1 MKRILLL
8 AFSLLVTGVLT
19 FAQTIVENP
28 RIGMSTASN
37 LQLQKIE
44 LLDNATTLWFHV
56 NYTPGHWI
64 SIPKMTYIQ
73 PVGSKEK
80 LFIVSADGISIDE
93 QFTMPESGEVSYK
106 LVFPKVDGAVAKLDY
121 GEGNEGGSWFIY
133 DIQLKP
139 ELFLSVLPEKL
150 NGNWF
155 RRDNAQWEVSLFDS
169 VAIYNSQVWK
179 YDSYSEKDG
188 IAKIELKSDAK
199 KLDVYAQIINDST
212 CMIGESPSAMAAY
225 SNQPDESAIPADEK
239 LFESSVFKVDTV
251 TYRGYIRNFSP
262 RYLQRTG
269 MVYVNDAIVGEQISH
284 LIKIAD
290 DGSFE
295 AKFPNCNLQN
305 VLVRLPFFYGTV
317 FLEPGKTTF
326 QLFDNSSQANPVLF
340 MGDCARINADLLQ
353 LKDIRSFNYQE
364 MQEKILDFSPEQYKA
379 WCQELKQRDYDELA
393 NYGQK
398 YPLSAKAKQVKSLE
412 FDYRNAQRM
421 MSYNMDV
428 ISAWRQKNNIP
439 RDQREIDFQP
449 EKADS
454 SYYDFLTNDF
464 ANNPL
469 AVMTGE
475 YYFFINRL
483 MYLDILRDD
492 VSNRGFTTNDI
503 IDELR
508 KTGYQLKPEEEE
520 MAARIK
526 EIDSPEFTKL
536 QEEFQEK
543 YGEQAQNF
551 QENYGD
557 TLQKFYQ
564 ENRGKVITPEMM
576 EEYLTEKHVELT
588 EEDQVYL
595 SALKAYNNQPLV
607 RKVSLIQTEIGEMT
621 SKFHAEHRSFVNG
634 IFAKRRIEAR
644 REKIQSVIGIQPG
657 LATDIMLSQEYCRPI
672 VSEMT
677 PVSDEEIEDMQAQIS
692 TPFIASYIGLMNDA
706 TKAKIE
712 ENKKLSVAQI
722 NEVPENEGNNV
733 FESIMKKYQGKV
745 VYVDFWA
752 TWCGPCRS
760 GIERIKPL
768 KEELKDE
775 NVAFVYITNPSS
787 PKGTYDNMIPSI
799 SGEHYRVSDD
809 EWNILSDKFK
819 ISGIPHYTLV
829 SKNGNVINPHLP
841 HLQNSELKAML
852 MKHVNE

>member
-1 MKRILLL
+1 MKRIFLL
-8 AFSLLVTGVLT
+8 AFSMVMGVFT
-19 FAQTIVENP
+19 FAQTVVENP
-28 RIGMSTASN
+28 KTGMSTASN
-37 LQLQKIE
+37 VQLQKIE
-44 LLDNATTLWFHV
+44 SLSDATTLWFHV
-56 NYTPGHWI
+56 TYTPGQWI

-73 PVGSKEK
+73 PVGSNEK
-80 LFIVSADGISIDE
+80 LFIVSAEGISIDE
-93 QFTMPESGEVSYK
+93 RFTVPGSGEVSYK
-106 LVFPKVDGAVAKLDY
+106 LVFPKIDAAVAKLDY
-121 GEGNEGGSWFIY
+121 GEANEGGTWFIY

-139 ELFLSVLPEKL
+139 ELFQSVLPEKL
-150 NGNWF
+150 SGSWF
-155 RRDNAQWEVSLFDS
+155 RHDNAQWEISLFDS
-169 VAIYNSQVWK
+169 VAIYNSQVWR
-179 YDSYSEKDG
+179 YGSYSEKDG

-199 KLDVYAQIINDST
+199 KLDIYTQLINDSV

-225 SNQPDESAIPADEK
+225 ANQSDESAIPADDD
-239 LFESSVFKVDTV
+239 LFESSVFTVDTV
-251 TYRGYIRNFSP
+251 TYRGFIRNFSP
-262 RYLQRTG
+262 RYSQRTG
-269 MVYVNDAIVGEQISH
+269 MVYVNNAIVGDQITH
-284 LIKIAD
+284 LIRIAD

-295 AKFPNCNLQN
+295 TKFPNSNSQN

-326 QLFDNSSQANPVLF
+326 QLFDNSNSKNSVLF
-340 MGDCARINADLLQ
+340 MGDCARINTDLFQ

-379 WCQELKQRDYDELA
+379 WCEELKQRDYDEMA
-393 NYGQK
+393 NHKQK

-412 FDYRNAQRM
+412 FEYRNAERLL
-421 MSYNMDV
+421 SYTMQKV
-428 ISAWRQKNNIP
+428 SAWRQKNKIP
-439 RDQREIDFQP
+439 RDQREIDFKP
-449 EKADS
+449 EKPDS

-483 MYLDILRDD
+483 MYADILREDG
-492 VSNRGFTTNDI
+492 SKTAFTTLDI
-503 IDELR
+503 IEELR
-508 KTGYQLKPEEEE
+508 KTGYQPTADEEKIALLQEE
-520 MAARIK
+520 VN
-526 EIDSPEFTKL
+526 SSEFKKL

-543 YGEQAQNF
+543 YGVQAQAF
-551 QENYGD
+551 QENHED
-557 TLQKFYQ
+557 TLKHFHQ
-564 ENRGKVITPEMM
+564 ENRGKPVTPEMM
-576 EEYLTEKHVELT
+576 EAYFAEQHIELT
-588 EEDQVYL
+588 EEDQAYL
-595 SALKAYNNQPLV
+595 AALKAFNKQPLIA
-607 RKVSLIQTEIGEMT
+607 KVYQLQSEIGGSVRT
-621 SKFHAEHRSFVNG
+621 FHDEHRAFVNEL
-634 IFAKRRIEAR
+634 FTKRRIETR
-644 REKIQSVIGIQPG
+644 NKQIQNVLGIQPG
-657 LATDIMLSQEYCRPI
+657 LATDIMLSQDYCRPI

-677 PVSDEEIEDMQAQIS
+677 PVSDEKLTDMQARIT
-692 TPFIASYIGLMNDA
+692 TPFIARYIGLMNDA
-706 TKAKIE
+706 TKVKIK
-712 ENKKLSVAQI
+712 ENKKLAVAQI
-722 NEVPENEGNNV
+722 NDVPKNDGDDI
-733 FESIMKKYQGKV
+733 FESIMKKYKGKV

-775 NVAFVYITNPSS
+775 NVAFVYITNQSS

-799 SGEHYRVSDD
+799 SGEHYRVSED